1 MTVKVI
7 KEGTEREQGVA
18 YLEDGTMVVVEEGKY
33 FINKDIDVIVT
44 SALQTDAGKMIFAKP
59 KHSMHGIQ
67 EKSSVKENSN
77 NNNHSNGGKRNNNG
91 NGNKNSNRNNS
102 RNKRG
107 EQRNGKKVR

>member
-33 FINKDIDVIVT
+33 FINKDVDVVVT

-67 EKSSVKENSN
+67 EKSSAKENSN
-77 NNNHSNGGKRNNNG
+77 NRNSSSNSSNNNSNGNR
-91 NGNKNSNRNNS
+91 NSNRNYS
-102 RNKRG
+102 RN
-107 EQRNGKKVR
+107 NS